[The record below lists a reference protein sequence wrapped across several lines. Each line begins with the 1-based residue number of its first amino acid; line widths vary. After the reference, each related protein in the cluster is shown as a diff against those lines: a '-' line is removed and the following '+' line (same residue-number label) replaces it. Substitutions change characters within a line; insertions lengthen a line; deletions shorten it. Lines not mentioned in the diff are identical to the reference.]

1 VAKYKA
7 GGKSFASIEAAKVY
21 AEAVFAKS
29 GVVIGIEKAAK
40 KLSKKAVAAKI
51 QNAIYGFQ
59 IPMMSI
65 PKLYK
70 YLEELVAADVSE
82 DGLKL
87 AVASFLKPKESM

>member
-1 VAKYKA
+1 V
-7 GGKSFASIEAAKVY
+7 
-21 AEAVFAKS
+21 
-29 GVVIGIEKAAK
+29 AK

-51 QNAIYGFQ
+51 QSAIYGFQ

-70 YLEELVAADVSE
+70 YLEALVAADVSE
-82 DGLKL
+82 EGLKL